1 MSALAEALNRR
12 VYTGREGQTDRPACG
27 PLARDCLQ
35 QAAETTGG
43 VHGWTVYRCVRC
55 GDEEWL

>member
-1 MSALAEALNRR
+1 MSALEQAMNRR
-12 VYTGREGQTDRPACG
+12 VRTGREGQTERPACG

-35 QAAETTGG
+35 QVVAIGAG
-43 VHGWTVYRCVRC
+43 VHAWTIYRCVRC